1 MKYHYFVSFT
11 FTYKGSVN
19 YGYGNNAFVL
29 PSKIDSYEKVME
41 LSKMIQKELQLEQG
55 QVVVLN
61 FTLLKEEETKEN

>member
-1 MKYHYFVSFT
+1 MKYKYFVSFT

-19 YGYGNNAFVL
+19 YGYGNNSYVL

-55 QVVVLN
+55 QVVILN
-61 FTLLKEEETKEN
+61 FILLNVEEN